1 MHYASDGTVLP
12 RGAVPSFLSAPTFIM
27 RPLVLNAVVALAALG
42 TLFGCAS
49 AKKAKAP
56 APAQA
61 ATVVNAPLS
70 KDELEKR
77 VEALARFAA
86 GVSGELREQPDEAL
100 DQFYKSV
107 LADPS
112 NEPLAIDVARRLI
125 RKKESEKAIELLNKS
140 AAQPGA
146 TGFVD
151 ALLGVAYLQANKP
164 DQAVAASRKAIVK
177 LPKSLLGYQNLAQIY
192 LQTDKPKE
200 ALAALDEAAALPS
213 PDIAFLLD
221 LGEAYR
227 NYVAARPRDFETVKP
242 KVTFIL
248 EAAAKLE
255 PRGQNLIIRLAELWS
270 FAGEYKRAAELYVKL
285 LERFPNQAIL
295 RNRIVE
301 LYLRA
306 NDLKAAQ
313 SQLDALVRDQPT
325 NPLAHYFLG
334 AIAAEQKDWD
344 KAVEFYEKTIQLNEG
359 AKTEFEPVY
368 YDLAGVLIT
377 RDDPEDALKLLAKA
391 RAKFK
396 PTFLLEFYTALAHSR
411 AKDYAESVKHFTAAE
426 LIAKRDEPERLTG
439 LFFFQAGSTYERNKD
454 FKQAENYF
462 RQALKLAPDF
472 AEALNY
478 LGYMWAERGENLT
491 EARAMIEKAV
501 KQEPENAAFL
511 DSMAWVLFKLNQ
523 PKEALDFQLKALKFQ
538 KEPDATLHDH
548 LGDIYAALKQA
559 GKARE
564 QWEKALAI
572 EPSDAIEKK
581 LKAAPPAKP

>member
-1 MHYASDGTVLP
+1 
-12 RGAVPSFLSAPTFIM
+12 M
-27 RPLVLNAVVALAALG
+27 RTLVLNTVVALAALG
-42 TLFGCAS
+42 ALAGCAG
-49 AKKAKAP
+49 AKKQAQAP
-56 APAQA
+56 APAAQTA
-61 ATVVNAPLS
+61 VANPPLS
-70 KDELEKR
+70 KDEMEKR

-100 DQFYKSV
+100 DNFYKSV
-107 LADPS
+107 VADPT

-125 RKKESEKAIELLNKS
+125 RKKETGKAIEVLSKV
-140 AAQPGA
+140 AEQPGA

-151 ALLGVAYLQANKP
+151 ALLGVAYLQANLP
-164 DQAVAASRKAIVK
+164 DQAIASSRKAVAK
-177 LPKSLLGYQNLAQIY
+177 LPKSMLGYQNLAQIY
-192 LQTDKPKE
+192 LQTNKPKE
-200 ALAALDEAAALPS
+200 ALAALDEAAALLS
-213 PDIAFLLD
+213 PDIVFLLD

-227 NYVAARPRDFETVKP
+227 NYVSARPRDFETVKP
-242 KVTFIL
+242 KVTAVI

-255 PRGQNLIIRLAELWS
+255 PKAQNLVIRLAELWS
-270 FAGEYKRAAELYVKL
+270 FAGEYGRAAELYVKL
-285 LERFPNQAIL
+285 LERFPNQGTNQAIL

-306 NDLKAAQ
+306 HDLKAAQ
-313 SQLDALVRDQPT
+313 AQLDALVRDQPT

-334 AIAAEQKDWD
+334 AIAAEQRDWD
-344 KAVEFYEKTIQLNEG
+344 KAVEFYEKTIFLNEG
-359 AKTEFEPVY
+359 AKQEFEPVY

-396 PTFLLEFYTALAHSR
+396 TTFLLEFYTALAHSR
-411 AKDYAESVKHFTAAE
+411 SKDYAASIKHFTAAE
-426 LIAKRDEPERLTG
+426 LLAKRDEPERLTG
-439 LFFFQAGSTYERNKD
+439 LFFFQVGTAYERHKD

-491 EARAMIEKAV
+491 EAKEMIEKAV

-523 PKEALDFQLKALKFQ
+523 PKEALDWQLKALKHQ

-548 LGDIYAALKQA
+548 LGDIYLALKEPQ
-559 GKARE
+559 KARD
-564 QWEKALAI
+564 QWEKSLAI
-572 EPSDAIEKK
+572 EPSEEIQKK
-581 LKAAPPAKP
+581 LKAAPAKP

>member
-1 MHYASDGTVLP
+1 
-12 RGAVPSFLSAPTFIM
+12 M
-27 RPLVLNAVVALAALG
+27 RTLVLHSAVALAALG
-42 TLFGCAS
+42 ALSGCAG
-49 AKKAKAP
+49 AKKQAQAP
-56 APAQA
+56 APAAQTA
-61 ATVVNAPLS
+61 VANPPLS
-70 KDELEKR
+70 KDEMEKR

-100 DQFYKSV
+100 DNFYKSV
-107 LADPS
+107 VADPT

-125 RKKESEKAIELLNKS
+125 RKKETGKAIEILGKV
-140 AAQPGA
+140 AAQPNA

-151 ALLGVAYLQANKP
+151 ALLGVAYLQANLP
-164 DQAVAASRKAIVK
+164 DQAIASSRKAIAK
-177 LPKSLLGYQNLAQIY
+177 LPKSMLGYQNLAQIH
-192 LQTDKPKE
+192 LQAKQPE
-200 ALAALDEAAALPS
+200 QALAALDEAAALPS

-227 NYVAARPRDFETVKP
+227 NYVSARPRDFETVRP
-242 KVTFIL
+242 KVTAVL
-248 EAAAKLE
+248 DAAAKLD
-255 PRGQNLIIRLAELWS
+255 PKGQQFVIRLAELWS

-306 NDLKAAQ
+306 NDPKAAQ
-313 SQLDALVRDQPT
+313 TQLDALVRDEPT
-325 NPLAHYFLG
+325 NPLTHYFI
-334 AIAAEQKDWD
+334 AIIAAEQKDWD
-344 KAVEFYEKTIQLNEG
+344 KAVESFERAILLNEG
-359 AKTEFEPVY
+359 AKREVDQFY
-368 YDLAGVLIT
+368 YELAEIHLR
-377 RDDPEDALKLLAKA
+377 RDDAEAALKLLAKA

-396 PTFLLEFYTALAHSR
+396 SSFLLEYFTGLAHNR
-411 AKDYAESVKHFTAAE
+411 LKDYAASIKHFTAAE
-426 LIAKRDEPERLTG
+426 LLAKRDEPERLTG
-439 LFFFQAGSTYERNKD
+439 LFFFQVGTAYERHKD

-491 EARAMIEKAV
+491 EAKEMIEKAV

-523 PKEALDFQLKALKFQ
+523 PKEALDWQLKALKHQ

-548 LGDIYAALKQA
+548 LGDIYLALKEPQ
-559 GKARE
+559 KARD
-564 QWEKALAI
+564 QWEKSLAI
-572 EPSDAIEKK
+572 EPNEDIQKK
-581 LKAAPPAKP
+581 LKAAPARP

>member
-1 MHYASDGTVLP
+1 
-12 RGAVPSFLSAPTFIM
+12 M
-27 RPLVLNAVVALAALG
+27 RTLVLHSAVALAALG
-42 TLFGCAS
+42 ALSGCAG
-49 AKKAKAP
+49 AKKQAQAP
-56 APAQA
+56 APAAQTA
-61 ATVVNAPLS
+61 VANPPLS
-70 KDELEKR
+70 KDEMEKR

-100 DQFYKSV
+100 DNFYKSV
-107 LADPS
+107 VADPT

-125 RKKESEKAIELLNKS
+125 RKKETGKAIEILGKV
-140 AAQPGA
+140 AAQPNA

-151 ALLGVAYLQANKP
+151 ALLGVAYLQANLP
-164 DQAVAASRKAIVK
+164 DQAIASSRKAVAK
-177 LPKSLLGYQNLAQIY
+177 LPKSMLGYQNLAQIH
-192 LQTDKPKE
+192 LQAKQPE
-200 ALAALDEAAALPS
+200 QALAALDEAAALPS

-227 NYVAARPRDFETVKP
+227 NYVSARPRDFETVRP
-242 KVTFIL
+242 KVTAVL
-248 EAAAKLE
+248 DAAAKLD
-255 PRGQNLIIRLAELWS
+255 PKGQQFVIRLAELWS

-306 NDLKAAQ
+306 NDPKAAQ
-313 SQLDALVRDQPT
+313 TQLDALVRDEPT
-325 NPLAHYFLG
+325 NPLTHYFIG
-334 AIAAEQKDWD
+334 IIAAEQKDWD
-344 KAVEFYEKTIQLNEG
+344 KAVESFERAILLNEG
-359 AKTEFEPVY
+359 AKREVDQFY
-368 YDLAGVLIT
+368 YELAEIHLR
-377 RDDPEDALKLLAKA
+377 RDDAEAALKLLAKA

-396 PTFLLEFYTALAHSR
+396 STFLLEYFTGLAHNR
-411 AKDYAESVKHFTAAE
+411 LKDHAASIKHFTAAE
-426 LIAKRDEPERLTG
+426 LLAKRDEPERLTG
-439 LFFFQAGSTYERNKD
+439 LFFFQVGTAYERHKD

-491 EARAMIEKAV
+491 EAKEMIEKAV

-523 PKEALDFQLKALKFQ
+523 PREALDWQLKALKHQ

-548 LGDIYAALKQA
+548 LGDIYLALKEPQ
-559 GKARE
+559 KARE
-564 QWEKALAI
+564 QWEKSLAI
-572 EPSDAIEKK
+572 EPNEDIQKK
-581 LKAAPPAKP
+581 LKAAPARP

>member
-1 MHYASDGTVLP
+1 
-12 RGAVPSFLSAPTFIM
+12 M
-27 RPLVLNAVVALAALG
+27 RPIVLHSIVALTALG

-49 AKKAKAP
+49 TKKATVP
-56 APAQA
+56 APVQTAV
-61 ATVVNAPLS
+61 TSAPLS
-70 KDELEKR
+70 NDEMEKR

-125 RKKESEKAIELLNKS
+125 RKKESEKAVELLNKC

-164 DQAVAASRKAIVK
+164 DAAIAASRKAVAK

-192 LQTDKPKE
+192 LQTNRPKE
-200 ALAALDEAAALPS
+200 ALTALDEAAAQPS

-227 NYVAARPRDFETVKP
+227 NYVTARPREFETIKP
-242 KVTFIL
+242 KVTTVL
-248 EAAAKLE
+248 EAATSLE
-255 PRGQNLIIRLAELWS
+255 PKGQNLVFRLAELWS

-313 SQLDALVRDQPT
+313 TQLDALVRDQPT
-325 NPLAHYFLG
+325 NPLTHYFLG
-334 AIAAEQKDWD
+334 AIAVAQKDWD
-344 KAVEFYEKTIQLNEG
+344 KAVECFTRTIQLNEG
-359 AKTEFEPVY
+359 AKEELEQVY
-368 YDLAGVLIT
+368 YELAEVHLN
-377 RDDPEDALKLLAKA
+377 RDDPEAALKLLETVRK
-391 RAKFK
+391 KFK
-396 PTFLLEFYTALAHSR
+396 ATFILEFYTALAHSR
-411 AKDYAESVKHFTAAE
+411 AKDYGASVKHFTAAE
-426 LIAKRDEPERLTG
+426 LLAKRDDPERLTAA
-439 LFFFQAGSTYERNKD
+439 FFFQAGSAYERNKD

-462 RQALKLAPDF
+462 RQSLKLAPDF

-491 EARAMIEKAV
+491 EAKTMIEKAH

-511 DSMAWVLFKLNQ
+511 DSMAWVLYKLNQ

-548 LGDIYAALKQA
+548 LGDIYAALKETE
-559 GKARE
+559 KARE
-564 QWEKALAI
+564 QWEKAIAI
-572 EPSDAIEKK
+572 EPSDAIQKK
-581 LKAAPPAKP
+581 LKAAAPGKP

>member
-1 MHYASDGTVLP
+1 
-12 RGAVPSFLSAPTFIM
+12 M
-27 RPLVLNAVVALAALG
+27 RPLVLHFVVALAALG

-49 AKKAKAP
+49 GKKQAGTAP
-56 APAQA
+56 PTASPQ
-61 ATVVNAPLS
+61 TEIPLS

-100 DQFYKSV
+100 DHFYKSV
-107 LADPS
+107 LADPT

-125 RKKESEKAIELLNKS
+125 RKKETGKAIEVLGKV
-140 AAQPGA
+140 AAQPKA
-146 TGFVD
+146 SGFVD
-151 ALLGVAYLQANKP
+151 ALLGVAYLQANQP
-164 DQAVAASRKAIVK
+164 DQAIASSRKAIAK
-177 LPKSLLGYQNLAQIY
+177 LPKSILGYQNLAQIY
-192 LQTDKPKE
+192 LQTKQPEK

-227 NYVAARPRDFETVKP
+227 NYVSARPRDFEPVKP
-242 KVTFIL
+242 KVTAVL
-248 EAAAKLE
+248 DAAAKLE
-255 PRGQNLIIRLAELWS
+255 PKGQNLVIRLAELWS
-270 FAGEYKRAAELYVKL
+270 FAGDYKRAAELYVKL

-313 SQLDALVRDQPT
+313 AQLDALVRDQPT

-359 AKTEFEPVY
+359 ARQEFEPVY

-396 PTFLLEFYTALAHSR
+396 ATFLLEFYTALAHSR
-411 AKDYAESVKHFTAAE
+411 SKDYASSIKHFTAAE
-426 LIAKRDEPERLTG
+426 LLAKRDEPERLTG
-439 LFFFQAGSTYERNKD
+439 LFFFQVGTAYERHKD

-462 RQALKLAPDF
+462 RQSLKLAPDF
-472 AEALNY
+472 AEVLNY

-491 EARAMIEKAV
+491 EAKEMIEKAV

-523 PKEALDFQLKALKFQ
+523 PKEALEFQLKALKHQ

-548 LGDIYAALKQA
+548 LGDIYLALKEPQ
-559 GKARE
+559 KARD
-564 QWEKALAI
+564 QWEKALSL
-572 EPSDAIEKK
+572 EPNEEIQKK
-581 LKAAPPAKP
+581 LKATPAKP

>member
-1 MHYASDGTVLP
+1 
-12 RGAVPSFLSAPTFIM
+12 M
-27 RPLVLNAVVALAALG
+27 RPIVLHSVVALAALG
-42 TLFGCAS
+42 TLIGCAT

-56 APAQA
+56 AA
-61 ATVVNAPLS
+61 APTAKAAVANAPLT
-70 KDELEKR
+70 KDEMEKR

-107 LADPS
+107 LADPT

-125 RKKESEKAIELLNKS
+125 RKKESEKAIEILSKCAEQRS
-140 AAQPGA
+140 A

-151 ALLGVAYLQANKP
+151 ALLGIAYQQAGKT
-164 DQAVAASRKAIVK
+164 DLAIAASRKAIVK
-177 LPKSLLGYQNLAQIY
+177 LPKALLGYQNLATIY
-192 LQTDKPKE
+192 LQTNRPKD
-200 ALAALDEAAALPS
+200 ALAALDEAAALGVTE
-213 PDIAFLLD
+213 INFLLE

-227 NYVAARPRDFETVKP
+227 NYVSVQPRQFESVKP
-242 KVTFIL
+242 KVMATI
-248 EAAAKLE
+248 EAAAKLD
-255 PRGQNLIIRLAELWS
+255 PKGQNLIFRLAELFS

-313 SQLDALVRDQPT
+313 AQLDALVRDQPT

-334 AIAAEQKDWD
+334 AIAAEQKNWE
-344 KAVEFYEKTIQLNEG
+344 KAIEFYTKTIQLNEG
-359 AKTEFEPVY
+359 AKQEFEPVY
-368 YDLAGVLIT
+368 YDLAGVHIT
-377 RDDPEDALKLLAKA
+377 NDDAEEALKLLEMA
-391 RAKFK
+391 RKKFK
-396 PTFLLEFYTALAHSR
+396 ATFLLEFYSALAHSR
-411 AKDYAESVKHFTAAE
+411 SKDYAASIKHFTAAE
-426 LIAKRDEPERLTG
+426 LLAKRDEPERLTA
-439 LFFFQAGSTYERNKD
+439 LFFFQVGTAYERHKD

-462 RQALKLAPDF
+462 RQSLKLAPDF

-491 EARAMIEKAV
+491 EAKAMIEKAV

-523 PKEALDFQLKALKFQ
+523 PKAALEYQLKALKHQ

-548 LGDIYAALKQA
+548 LGDIYAALKQPDQ
-559 GKARE
+559 ARA
-564 QWEKALAI
+564 QWEHALTI
-572 EPSDAIEKK
+572 EPSEAIQKK
-581 LKAAPPAKP
+581 LKAAVPAKP